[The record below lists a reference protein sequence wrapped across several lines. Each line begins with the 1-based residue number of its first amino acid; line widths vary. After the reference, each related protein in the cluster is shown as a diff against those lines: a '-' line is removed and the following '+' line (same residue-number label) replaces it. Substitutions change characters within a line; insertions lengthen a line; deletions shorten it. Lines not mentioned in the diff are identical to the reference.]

1 MTEPNVQVAVKPKD
15 FKSYKA
21 FTILNKDFGDSL
33 VQVDIPQLSKFAGGN
48 CRTYSVWRLK
58 QPLNAP

>member
-33 VQVDIPQLSKFAGGN
+33 VQVDIPN
-48 CRTYSVWRLK
+48 Y
-58 QPLNAP
+58 LNSLVVIVEPIVFED

>member
-1 MTEPNVQVAVKPKD
+1 MTAPNVQVAVKPKE

-21 FTILNKDFGDSL
+21 FTILTKDFGDSL
-33 VQVDIPQLSKFAGGN
+33 VQVDIPQLFKFAGGS
-48 CRTYSVWRLK
+48 CRTYNVSRLK